1 MNKDIKILIAEDS
14 LTQAVKLQFILQ
26 KNGYKVSLARNGREA
41 LEKVREEKPDIVV
54 TDIVMPEM
62 DGYELC
68 RHIKL
73 DETLK
78 NTPVILLT
86 TLSDPKDII
95 RGLECRADNFITKP
109 YREEFLLGRI
119 NYILVNMELR
129 KTLPEKPEIVISF
142 MGQTYVISS
151 DRMQIIDLLLS
162 TYENAINKNQELEEA
177 NRELI
182 RMKSELED
190 RNKELYR
197 LNEDKNRLL
206 GMAAHD
212 LRNPI
217 GAILSYSEFLL
228 EEDRIKADETYAD
241 FIGTIRESSEFLL
254 HMVNELLDISI
265 IESGNLK
272 LTLSNV
278 DFISLVEHNITINR
292 VLSEKKGINIL
303 FNHDSDIPHV
313 KIDIHKLEQVFNNL
327 ISNAVKF
334 SYPGSKVEISIRKKA
349 EELLI
354 AVKDEG
360 KGIPE
365 REFSRLFK
373 PFSRTSVQA
382 TGDESST
389 GLGLAIVKKIV
400 EGHGGKIWVE
410 SIVDKGSTFYFS
422 LPVMVVSDSCE
433 KN

>member
-1 MNKDIKILIAEDS
+1 MSKDVKILIAEDS

-41 LEKVREEKPDIVV
+41 LESFKKEKPDILI

-68 RHIKL
+68 KNIKFN
-73 DETLK
+73 ETLK
-78 NTPVILLT
+78 DIPVILLT

-95 RGLECRADNFITKP
+95 RGLECRADTFITKP
-109 YREEFLLGRI
+109 YREEFLLSRI
-119 NYILVNMELR
+119 NYILVNRELR
-129 KTLPEKPEIVISF
+129 KEFHTHPDIVISF
-142 MGQTYVISS
+142 RDQKYVINS
-151 DRMQIIDLLLS
+151 DRLQIIDLLLS
-162 TYENAINKNQELEEA
+162 TYENTINKNQELEDA

-182 RMKSELED
+182 RIKGELED
-190 RNKELYR
+190 RNKELQK
-197 LNEDKNRLL
+197 LNEEKNHLL

-228 EEDRIKADETYAD
+228 DEDKIKEDATYSE
-241 FIGTIRESSEFLL
+241 FMSTIRETSEFLL

-272 LTLSNV
+272 LTLSDV
-278 DFISLVEHNITINR
+278 DFISLVKRNITINS

-303 FNHDSDIPHV
+303 FDHDNNIPDIIIDPH
-313 KIDIHKLEQVFNNL
+313 KMEQVLNNL

-334 SYPGSKVEISIRKKA
+334 SYPGSKVEILIKK
-349 EELLI
+349 ERDMLI
-354 AVKDEG
+354 TSVKDEG

-365 REFSRLFK
+365 EEFFRLFK

-382 TGDESST
+382 TGDEMST

-410 SIVDKGSTFYFS
+410 SNVGKGSTFYFS
-422 LPVMVVSDSCE
+422 LPFSN
-433 KN
+433 K

>member
-26 KNGYKVSLARNGREA
+26 KNGYKVYHARNGREA
-41 LEKVREEKPDIVV
+41 LEKVREEKPDILV

-68 RHIKL
+68 RHIKF
-73 DETLK
+73 DESLK

-95 RGLECRADNFITKP
+95 KGLECRADAFITKP
-109 YREEFLLGRI
+109 YREEFLLSRI
-119 NYILVNMELR
+119 NYILVNRDLR
-129 KTLPEKPEIVISF
+129 KILPERDLVISF
-142 MGQTYVISS
+142 MDRQYVISS
-151 DRMQIIDLLLS
+151 DRLQIVDLLLS

-182 RMKSELED
+182 KTKSELED
-190 RNKELYR
+190 RNKELQN
-197 LNEDKNRLL
+197 LNEEKNRLL

-228 EEDRIKADETYAD
+228 EEDKIRGDETYVD
-241 FIGTIRESSEFLL
+241 FIGTIKQTSEFLL
-254 HMVNELLDISI
+254 HLVNELLDISI

-272 LTLSNV
+272 LTLTRA
-278 DFISLVEHNITINR
+278 DFIGFVKHNIAINNI
-292 VLSEKKGINIL
+292 LSEKKGINIIL
-303 FNHDSDIPHV
+303 NYDNNIPHI
-313 KIDIHKLEQVFNNL
+313 KIDVHKMEQVFNNL

-334 SYPGSKVEISIRKKA
+334 SYPGSKVEISITNNTD
-349 EELLI
+349 ELVI
-354 AVKDEG
+354 SVKDEG

-422 LPVMVVSDSCE
+422 LPLISDACG
-433 KN
+433 NM

>member
-1 MNKDIKILIAEDS
+1 MNNDIKILVAEDS

-68 RHIKL
+68 RHIKF
-73 DETLK
+73 DEILK

-109 YREEFLLGRI
+109 YREEFLLARI

-129 KTLPEKPEIVISF
+129 KTLPEKPDIVISF

-190 RNKELYR
+190 RNKELNR

-217 GAILSYSEFLL
+217 GAIMSYSEFLL
-228 EEDRIKADETYAD
+228 EEDKIKADETYAD

-272 LTLSNV
+272 LTLSDV
-278 DFISLVEHNITINR
+278 DFISFVKRNITINS

-313 KIDIHKLEQVFNNL
+313 KIDIHKMEQVFNNL

-334 SYPGSKVEISIRKKA
+334 SYPGSKIEILIRKHM
-349 EELLI
+349 EELVVS
-354 AVKDEG
+354 VKDEG

-382 TGDESST
+382 TGDEAST

-422 LPVMVVSDSCE
+422 LPVMAVSDSCE
-433 KN
+433 KI

>member
-1 MNKDIKILIAEDS
+1 
-14 LTQAVKLQFILQ
+14 
-26 KNGYKVSLARNGREA
+26 
-41 LEKVREEKPDIVV
+41 
-54 TDIVMPEM
+54 
-62 DGYELC
+62 
-68 RHIKL
+68 
-73 DETLK
+73 
-78 NTPVILLT
+78 
-86 TLSDPKDII
+86 
-95 RGLECRADNFITKP
+95 
-109 YREEFLLGRI
+109 
-119 NYILVNMELR
+119 
-129 KTLPEKPEIVISF
+129 
-142 MGQTYVISS
+142 
-151 DRMQIIDLLLS
+151 
-162 TYENAINKNQELEEA
+162 
-177 NRELI
+177 
-182 RMKSELED
+182 MKSELEG
-190 RNKELYR
+190 RNKELHR

-228 EEDRIKADETYAD
+228 EEDKIKADETYAD

-313 KIDIHKLEQVFNNL
+313 KIDVHKLEQVFNNL

-334 SYPGSKVEISIRKKA
+334 SYPGSKVEISIRKRA
-349 EELLI
+349 EDLLI
-354 AVKDEG
+354 SVKDEG

-433 KN
+433 KI